1 MPHSIKD
8 KLPLAALCVWC
19 LVLLAARMWYA
30 GYSTFAFLAWNLFLA
45 IVPVVAA
52 IALRSLSQQSGAL
65 VGRGVAF
72 VVWLAFLPNAPY
84 LITDLI
90 HLRSRPPVPP
100 WYDLAMLATFAA
112 TGVLLGYASVAD
124 VEAAVARHLG
134 RGAGTTVAL
143 VSLALCGPGI
153 YLGRFLRW
161 NTWDIVMSPDAIAGQ
176 AAAGLLDPL
185 AYQRAWVFSAIYG
198 VSLVLGYLALRAFA
212 RGLSGPSAHG

>member
-1 MPHSIKD
+1 MLRSLKD

-19 LVLLAARMWYA
+19 LLLLAARITYA
-30 GYSTFAFLAWNLFLA
+30 GHRTFTFLAWNLFLA
-45 IVPVVAA
+45 VVPVVAA
-52 IALRSLSQQSGAL
+52 AALRALSTRRAALIARGA
-65 VGRGVAF
+65 AF

-84 LITDLI
+84 LVTDLI

-112 TGVLLGYASVAD
+112 TGVLLCYVSVAD
-124 VEAAVARHLG
+124 VEAAVSRHLG
-134 RGAGTTVAL
+134 RAGGSTVAL

-161 NTWDIVMSPDAIAGQ
+161 NTWDLVMSPDAIAGQ

-198 VSLVLGYLALRAFA
+198 GSLVLGYLGIRALA
-212 RGLSGPSAHG
+212 RTLPARH